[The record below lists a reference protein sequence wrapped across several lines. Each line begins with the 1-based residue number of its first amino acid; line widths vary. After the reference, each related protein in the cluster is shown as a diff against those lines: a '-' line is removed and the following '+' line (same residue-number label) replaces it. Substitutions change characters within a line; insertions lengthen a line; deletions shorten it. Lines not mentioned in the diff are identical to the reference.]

1 MRTRRIIAIILTIA
15 ALPLIILGLIDPLEG
30 GLALLGAIMLVLV
43 AWALARVAV
52 PRLAW
57 IAGLV
62 TVVIGATTL
71 AIAIF
76 AIPSGPQPDPGTVMA
91 PGVGMLRALN
101 WVYRVGVVVTLAGVV
116 VYVVRLFKSLSATS
130 EAAEPSID
138 RGAARGL

>member
-1 MRTRRIIAIILTIA
+1 MRTRRVIAIILTIA
-15 ALPLIILGLIDPLEG
+15 ALPLTIIGLIDPLEG

-57 IAGLV
+57 IAGIV

-71 AIAIF
+71 ALAIS
-76 AIPSGPQPDPGTVMA
+76 ATPSGPQPDPGTVMA
-91 PGVGMLRALN
+91 SGSGMLRALN
-101 WVYRVGVVVTLAGVV
+101 WVYRVGVVVTLAGVA
-116 VYVVRLFKSLSATS
+116 VYLVKLFKSLRATS
-130 EAAEPSID
+130 EAAESSID

>member
-1 MRTRRIIAIILTIA
+1 MHTRRIVAIILTIA
-15 ALPLIILGLIDPLEG
+15 SLPLIILGLIDPLEG
-30 GLALLGAIMLVLV
+30 GLALLGAIMMVLV

-62 TVVIGATTL
+62 TVVIGAAAL

-76 AIPSGPQPDPGTVMA
+76 AFPSGPQPDPGTVMA
-91 PGVGMLRALN
+91 PGSGMLRALN

-116 VYVVRLFKSLSATS
+116 VYVMRLFKSLRATS
-130 EAAEPSID
+130 EAAESPPD